1 LFLNLVSCIACLTR
15 TLDHVNIAYFISTR
29 ISLAASSFQYNITY
43 VVHCFFIG
51 ELAPLLSVLG
61 HEKHKR
67 HKSARDFWPDWDAV
81 LCWDFCL
88 LTCFFLILSADSTVS
103 EHLEW
108 FPVVNY
114 ILSCSFLKKTCMV
127 LLSQLWKL
135 GFSELPITGGNPTRS
150 YYYVSPP
157 ATIFKNPKALTADF
171 SDLVLIQTG
180 GATPFGK
187 GYHSFNYNCNI
198 DMRHI
203 FQLTPSLMGVDG
215 LWAVLLSRSI
225 HYFIPHNLHL
235 TVIVASGAGGWEPI
249 VHWVDHHAVWTAVK
263 CIYTRSWRQVSLSSV
278 GAKCCWQ
285 LVLPRSR
292 PTFFK

>member
-1 LFLNLVSCIACLTR
+1 
-15 TLDHVNIAYFISTR
+15 
-29 ISLAASSFQYNITY
+29 
-43 VVHCFFIG
+43 
-51 ELAPLLSVLG
+51 
-61 HEKHKR
+61 
-67 HKSARDFWPDWDAV
+67 
-81 LCWDFCL
+81 
-88 LTCFFLILSADSTVS
+88 
-103 EHLEW
+103 
-108 FPVVNY
+108 
-114 ILSCSFLKKTCMV
+114 MV

-187 GYHSFNYNCNI
+187 GYRSFNYNCNI

-285 LVLPRSR
+285 LVQHLACPVLRRVSLQSPQRRWESGATHLILPPLSALSTPCPCHICLRWDAALTSNEAKKRRRHLTGLKMPSSR
-292 PTFFK
+292 WSSCSGLLYTG